1 MKKEGLLAGA
11 PANSETRM
19 TRISV
24 YNVYGVRETVYV
36 YKVKRSTFEAF
47 GDPLQLEGMADV

>member
-36 YKVKRSTFEAF
+36 YKVNRSAFEEF
-47 GDPLQLEGMADV
+47 ENSLQLEGMADV

>member
-1 MKKEGLLAGA
+1 
-11 PANSETRM
+11 M

-36 YKVKRSTFEAF
+36 YKVNRSAFEEF
-47 GDPLQLEGMADV
+47 ENSLQLEGMADV